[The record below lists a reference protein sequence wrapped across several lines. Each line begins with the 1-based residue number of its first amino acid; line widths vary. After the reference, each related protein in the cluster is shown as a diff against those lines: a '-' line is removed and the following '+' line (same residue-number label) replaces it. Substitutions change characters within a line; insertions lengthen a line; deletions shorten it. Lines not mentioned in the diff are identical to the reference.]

1 MCAICCVFVFQRKH
15 DGVYGLTAGDTFTI
29 EDTYQVITPIQF
41 LANTVLF
48 YWFESWSYFLSI
60 LTSKC
65 RNLNFSWKLLII
77 TCLSYT
83 LKVHTQRGKEIHLLR
98 MRDPL
103 GYTIW
108 KGPWNQKWVVL
119 NLKSTDLQ
127 NILSLCYYH

>member
-1 MCAICCVFVFQRKH
+1 MPKFKFLLKIVDNYMSFV
-15 DGVYGLTAGDTFTI
+15 YM
-29 EDTYQVITPIQF
+29 
-41 LANTVLF
+41 
-48 YWFESWSYFLSI
+48 
-60 LTSKC
+60 
-65 RNLNFSWKLLII
+65 
-77 TCLSYT
+77 

-127 NILSLCYYH
+127 NILC